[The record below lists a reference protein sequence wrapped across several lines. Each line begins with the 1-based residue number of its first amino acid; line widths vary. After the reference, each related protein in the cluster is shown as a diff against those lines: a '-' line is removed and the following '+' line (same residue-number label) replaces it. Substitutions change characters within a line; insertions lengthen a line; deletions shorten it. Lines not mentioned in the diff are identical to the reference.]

1 MGFSFSKL
9 IVKLKNK
16 FKLSD
21 NYQAKINGSKKLKPN
36 FIRNLIVKN
45 IQALKKNVRPFIK
58 GVSISLIVGTIVIL
72 VRYLGLLQFLEY
84 DLFDWYY
91 NWRTLETIDER
102 IVLVEIK
109 EEDLSRLNQYP
120 MSDYELYEILS
131 KIQEQEPRVIGLDIY
146 RDLPVNPDFKN
157 GANTLIQF
165 LDKESSSNI
174 IGIEKSI
181 AGQNSPAIKPN
192 EILSAYGQVGAND
205 IFLDPDGI
213 VRRIPLSI
221 AVQQEQ
227 EAIGAAFSN
236 KKVNKPSF
244 HYLLAYLYL
253 EQEETQIILKT
264 SGEYKLGD
272 RTVPLIYPNSGGYI
286 NTYSGGYQSFLNY
299 RTSPKFKSVTLS
311 DLKDSKISADFFKDK
326 VVILCSNTPSFPDYF
341 NTPKGQRTGGELQA
355 YATSQLISAALDDRP
370 FIKTW
375 PEWNEIIWIILWCF
389 LAANTIIQIGKVQV
403 WKWDVGQKTKAKNL
417 KRFFTIKVISITIF
431 LSFAVWLITLIAFL
445 TESWWLP
452 IVPVILGIVLSSISS
467 AFWIYIEKL
476 RQAHDTKDSII
487 FEQTQQ
493 LRQQNLILIATNK
506 ELELRK
512 EQLIAQEKLANL
524 GEISSG
530 LAHNIGNC
538 TNSLNSFVPS
548 FSRLVRLIQDE
559 INQEQAI
566 DKNLINQ
573 YSLKILEINSQLN
586 ANVIAANKMMRQ
598 VKFYGSNRVRFQT
611 NLVKSNINKLI
622 ESIVEQI
629 RYSLSNRGNEHNSSY
644 IYQNLSQ
651 TFLLSLDSS
660 IQDFYF
666 DESDLYQVIQNL
678 LINAFDSVESRAYSQ
693 TQEEYQPKIEVS
705 TYNEGTS
712 IKISIQDNGEGISPD
727 FLKVM
732 FKPFMSTKEGEKG
745 IGLGLTTVKNCLK
758 KSGATYEVESN
769 SEPGSDRGTRFI
781 IFWPKI
787 TESVGD

>member
-1 MGFSFSKL
+1 M
-9 IVKLKNK
+9 KLKNK
-16 FKLSD
+16 FQI
-21 NYQAKINGSKKLKPN
+21 NANCQPKINGSKKLKLN
-36 FIRNLIVKN
+36 FISNLIVKN
-45 IQALKKNVRPFIK
+45 IQAFKKNIRPFVK
-58 GVSISLIVGTIVIL
+58 GASISLIIGIIVIL
-72 VRYLGLLQFLEY
+72 LRYLGVLQFLEY

-91 NWRTLETIDER
+91 NWRTPETIDER
-102 IVLVEIK
+102 IVLVEIR
-109 EEDLSRLNQYP
+109 EDDLSRLNQYP

-131 KIQEQEPRVIGLDIY
+131 KIQEQKPRVIGLDIY
-146 RDLPVNPDFKN
+146 RDLPVNPNYKN
-157 GANTLIQF
+157 GANILIQF

-181 AGQNSPAIKPN
+181 AGQNSPIIKPN

-205 IFLDPDGI
+205 IFVDPDGI

-221 AVQQEQ
+221 AVQQEK
-227 EAIGAAFSN
+227 EAIGSTFSN

-253 EQEETQIILKT
+253 EQEKTQISLKT
-264 SGEYKLGD
+264 SGEYQLGD
-272 RTVPLIYPNSGGYI
+272 RTVPAIYPNSGGYI

-299 RTSPKFKSVTLS
+299 RTSSKFKSVTLS
-311 DLKDSKISADFFKDK
+311 DLKDSKISTDFFKDK
-326 VVILCSNTPSFPDYF
+326 IVILCSNTPSFPDYF

-370 FIKTW
+370 FIKSW

-403 WKWDVGQKTKAKNL
+403 WEWDVGQKTRGKNL
-417 KRFFTIKVISITIF
+417 KRFFTIKVVSITIF

-452 IVPVILGIVLSSISS
+452 IVPVILGIVLASISS
-467 AFWIYIEKL
+467 AFLIYIEKL

-493 LRQQNLILIATNK
+493 LRQQNQILIATNK

-538 TNSLNSFVPS
+538 TNSLSTFAPV

-559 INQEQAI
+559 INQEQEI
-566 DKNLINQ
+566 DKNLLNQ
-573 YSLKILEINSQLN
+573 YSLKILEVNSQLKAN
-586 ANVIAANKMMRQ
+586 AIAANKIVRQ

-611 NLVKSNINKLI
+611 NLVRGNINKSI
-622 ESIVEQI
+622 ESIVEQVQ
-629 RYSLSNRGNEHNSSY
+629 YSLSNRGNEHNSSY

-651 TFLLSLDSS
+651 TILLSLDSS

-666 DESDLYQVIQNL
+666 DEADLHQVIQNL
-678 LINAFDSVESRAYSQ
+678 LINAFDSVESRACSQ

-705 TYNEGTS
+705 THNQETS
-712 IKISIQDNGEGISPD
+712 IKISIQDNGEGISPE

-732 FKPFMSTKEGEKG
+732 FKPFMSTKEDGKG
-745 IGLGLTTVKNCLK
+745 IGLGLATVKNCLK

-769 SEPGSDRGTRFI
+769 SEPGLNRGTRFI
-781 IFWPKI
+781 IFWTKI
-787 TESVGD
+787 TESVSN